1 MGTHDGTTGP
11 AWRVRACP
19 PLSRIDLQN
28 PIFLEGM
35 SLVPVAAT
43 LEVAVIGNVMEPL
56 HVSGCQHRPPPGCT
70 LPEAAGPVASHA

>member
-1 MGTHDGTTGP
+1 MGTRFGTSGP

-19 PLSRIDLQN
+19 PLSRIDLRQS
-28 PIFLEGM
+28 IFLEKM

-56 HVSGCQHRPPPGCT
+56 PVLTQHRT
-70 LPEAAGPVASHA
+70 ASGMYSS